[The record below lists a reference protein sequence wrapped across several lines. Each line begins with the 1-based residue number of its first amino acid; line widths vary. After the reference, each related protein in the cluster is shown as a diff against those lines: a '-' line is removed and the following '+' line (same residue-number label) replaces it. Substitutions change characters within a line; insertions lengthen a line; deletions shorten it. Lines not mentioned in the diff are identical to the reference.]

1 LDRAVVCWLPDRR
14 LLRLPHEYNH
24 RRRDCSRSSKFAAF
38 EYEYRCRRGS
48 TDSTGSTNNTGR
60 VPGLLT
66 VRNTD
71 ICKHTDMGSCSIR
84 PDKVG
89 CDWGQRH
96 FQREA
101 CKCSCARDCQK
112 AGVLAAGSDTI
123 ADTVRHTA
131 DIARGG
137 HMEAAF

>member
-1 LDRAVVCWLPDRR
+1 MNSA
-14 LLRLPHEYNH
+14 
-24 RRRDCSRSSKFAAF
+24 
-38 EYEYRCRRGS
+38 
-48 TDSTGSTNNTGR
+48 GR
-60 VPGLLT
+60 ESGLLA

-71 ICKHTDMGSCSIR
+71 IRKHTDMGSCSIR

-89 CDWGQRH
+89 CDWGQGR

-123 ADTVRHTA
+123 VDTVRYIA
-131 DIARGG
+131 DIARGS
-137 HMEAAF
+137 HLEVAF